1 MSVIVKVLYTHP
13 PFEVSI
19 SNILSLLRNPLKHSK
34 VNILVKVR
42 EKLDVLVKGTCCCV
56 SVAKSC
62 QTPCDPMDSST
73 PGSSVL
79 HSLLEL
85 AQIHVH

>member
-19 SNILSLLRNPLKHSK
+19 SSIPGLLRNSLKHSK
-34 VNILVKVR
+34 VKVR
-42 EKLDVLVKGTCCCV
+42 GKLDVLVKLTCCFP

-62 QTPCDPMDSST
+62 LTVCDSMDSSM

-79 HSLLEL
+79 HCIPEF
-85 AQIHVH
+85 AQIHVR